1 VSRSAPTSSPAPI
14 VTLTTD
20 FGLRDAYVGAM
31 KGTILGI
38 CPFALVIDIGHMVS
52 PQNVHEGAFLLR
64 SAYPYFPDGSI
75 HCAVVDPGVGTSR
88 RAVAIRTERA
98 TLVGPDNGIFTHV
111 LTQEGMVD
119 DDGLLVAGG
128 AVELQAE
135 EYRLPAVSNTFHGRD
150 IFAPAA
156 AHLAAGVPLRNLG
169 PPIDKLVL
177 LDLSAARLTPSGVRG
192 QIIHIDRFGNAIS
205 NIGAEMI
212 PAEARILAGDAYVV
226 GLSRSYEEADVVA
239 LAGSLGL
246 LEIAVRHGNAAE
258 RFGLQLGDT
267 VQVTW

>member
-1 VSRSAPTSSPAPI
+1 MSRSAPSSSPI

-20 FGLRDAYVGAM
+20 FGLRDAYVGTM
-31 KGTILGI
+31 KGIILGI
-38 CPFALVIDIGHMVS
+38 CPSAPIVDIGHAVS

-64 SAYPYFPDGSI
+64 SAYPYFPDGTI
-75 HCAVVDPGVGTSR
+75 HCAIVDPGVGTSR

-111 LTQEGMVD
+111 LMQEGMVD

-135 EYRLPAVSNTFHGRD
+135 EYRLPAVSYTFHGRD

-169 PPIDKLVL
+169 PPADKLVL
-177 LDLSAARLTPSGVRG
+177 LDLSAARLTPSGVLG

-205 NIGAEMI
+205 NIPAEML
-212 PAEARILAGDAYVV
+212 PAEARVLTGDAYVA

-239 LAGSLGL
+239 LAGSVGL
-246 LEIAVRHGNAAE
+246 LEIAVQNGNAAE
-258 RFGLQLGDT
+258 RFALHVGDP